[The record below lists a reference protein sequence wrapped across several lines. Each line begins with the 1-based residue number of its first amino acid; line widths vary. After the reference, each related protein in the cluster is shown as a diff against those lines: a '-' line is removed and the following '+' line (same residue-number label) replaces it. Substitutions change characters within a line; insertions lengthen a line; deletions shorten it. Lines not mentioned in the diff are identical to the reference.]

1 MKFEELDKR
10 LEKVLTESG
19 REGYTEKQQKLIK
32 LSKQGKNQLI
42 FTSLDQELIDG
53 LHFISF
59 MRAPEMLEGSPRVLW
74 ITPNWESA
82 REKVNSFRNL
92 MKRTDVT
99 IEIADDKG
107 KIIEQRNA
115 IFEGAEILI
124 GNPKRIL
131 ELYNQNGIHIN
142 QLSLVIIDQ
151 AETLC
156 KNPLILQSIKRIAES
171 LPKCQKLI
179 FSEGEH
185 PRLESFCEDICIFY
199 ETSEL
204 E

>member
-1 MKFEELDKR
+1 MKFEELDNR
-10 LEKVLTESG
+10 LEKVLTELG
-19 REGYTEKQQKLIK
+19 QEGYTERQQKLIK

-42 FTSLDQELIDG
+42 FTPFDQEIIDG

-59 MRAPEMLEGSPRVLW
+59 MRAPEMLEGSPRVIW

-82 REKVNSFRNL
+82 REKVKSFHRI

-115 IFEGAEILI
+115 IFEGAEIII
-124 GNPKRIL
+124 GNPKRLL
-131 ELYNQNGIHIN
+131 ELYNQNGIHVN
-142 QLSLVIIDQ
+142 QLSLIIIDQ

-156 KNPLILQSIKRIAES
+156 TNPITLQSIRRIAES
-171 LPKCQKLI
+171 LPKCQKII
-179 FSEGEH
+179 FTEGTH
-185 PRLESFCEDICIFY
+185 SRLDSFCEDICTFY
-199 ETSEL
+199 ETSEI
-204 E
+204 

>member
-1 MKFEELDKR
+1 MKFEELNNR
-10 LEKVLTESG
+10 LENTLAELG
-19 REGYTEKQQKLIK
+19 REGYTEKQEKLIK

-42 FTSLDQELIDG
+42 FTSIDQELIDG

-74 ITPNWESA
+74 FTPSWESA
-82 REKVNSFRNL
+82 REKVKSFQQL

-115 IFEGAEILI
+115 IFEGAEIII
-124 GNPKRIL
+124 GNPKRML

-151 AETLC
+151 LETLC
-156 KNPLILQSIKRIAES
+156 KDPLILQAIRRISES
-171 LPKCQKLI
+171 LPKCQKILL
-179 FSEGEH
+179 SEGNH
-185 PRLESFCEDICIFY
+185 NRLEAFCEDICTFY

-204 E
+204 

>member
-1 MKFEELDKR
+1 MKFEELNNR
-10 LEKVLTESG
+10 LENTLAELG
-19 REGYTEKQQKLIK
+19 REGYTEKQEKLIK

-42 FTSLDQELIDG
+42 FTSIDQELIDG

-74 ITPNWESA
+74 FTPSWESA
-82 REKVNSFRNL
+82 REKVKSFQQL

-115 IFEGAEILI
+115 IFEGAEIII
-124 GNPKRIL
+124 GNPKRML

-142 QLSLVIIDQ
+142 QLSLVIIDHL
-151 AETLC
+151 ETLC
-156 KNPLILQSIKRIAES
+156 KDPLILQAIRRISES
-171 LPKCQKLI
+171 LPKCQKILL
-179 FSEGEH
+179 SEGTH
-185 PRLESFCEDICIFY
+185 NRLEAFCEDICTFY

-204 E
+204 

>member
-1 MKFEELDKR
+1 MKFEELNHR
-10 LEKVLTESG
+10 LENTLTELG
-19 REGYTEKQQKLIK
+19 LEGYTERQQKLIK

-42 FTSLDQELIDG
+42 FTTLDQELIDG
-53 LHFISF
+53 MHFISF

-74 ITPNWESA
+74 IIPSWESV
-82 REKVNSFRNL
+82 REKIKSFHHL

-99 IEIADDKG
+99 IENADDKS

-115 IFEGAEILI
+115 IFEGAEIII
-124 GNPKRIL
+124 GNPKRLL
-131 ELYNQNGIHIN
+131 ELYNQNGIHMN

-151 AETLC
+151 AEIIC
-156 KNPLILQSIKRIAES
+156 KNPITIQSIKRIAES

-179 FSEGEH
+179 FAEGTH
-185 PRLESFCEDICIFY
+185 DRLETFCEDICTFY

-204 E
+204 

>member
-1 MKFEELDKR
+1 MKFEELNNR
-10 LEKVLTESG
+10 LENTLAELG
-19 REGYTEKQQKLIK
+19 REGYTEKQEKLIK

-42 FTSLDQELIDG
+42 FTSIDQELIEG

-74 ITPNWESA
+74 FTPSWESA
-82 REKVNSFRNL
+82 REKVKSFQQL

-115 IFEGAEILI
+115 IFEGAEIII
-124 GNPKRIL
+124 GNPKRML

-151 AETLC
+151 LETLC
-156 KNPLILQSIKRIAES
+156 KDPLILQAIRRISES
-171 LPKCQKLI
+171 LPKCQKILL
-179 FSEGEH
+179 SEGTH
-185 PRLESFCEDICIFY
+185 NRLEAFCEDICTFY

-204 E
+204 

>member
-1 MKFEELDKR
+1 MKFEELNSR
-10 LEKVLTESG
+10 LENILIESG
-19 REGYTEKQQKLIK
+19 REGYTEKQEKLIK

-42 FTSLDQELIDG
+42 FTSMDQELIDG

-74 ITPNWESA
+74 FTPSWESA
-82 REKVNSFRNL
+82 REKVKSFQNL
-92 MKRTDVT
+92 MKRSDVT

-115 IFEGAEILI
+115 IFEGAEIII

-131 ELYNQNGIHIN
+131 ELYNQNGFHVN

-151 AETLC
+151 AEKLC
-156 KNPLILQSIKRIAES
+156 TNPITLQSIRRIAES

-179 FSEGEH
+179 FSEGTH
-185 PRLESFCEDICIFY
+185 HRLEDFCQDICTFY
-199 ETSEL
+199 ETSEI
-204 E
+204 

>member
-1 MKFEELDKR
+1 M
-10 LEKVLTESG
+10 LTESG
-19 REGYTEKQQKLIK
+19 RERYTEKQEKLIK

-42 FTSLDQELIDG
+42 FTSIDPELIDG

-74 ITPNWESA
+74 FTPSWESA
-82 REKVNSFRNL
+82 REKVKSFHEL

-115 IFEGAEILI
+115 IFEGAEIII
-124 GNPKRIL
+124 GNPKRLL
-131 ELYNQNGIHIN
+131 ELYNQNGIHLN

-156 KNPLILQSIKRIAES
+156 KDPLILQAVRRISES

-179 FSEGEH
+179 FSEGTH
-185 PRLESFCEDICIFY
+185 NRLESFCADICTFY

-204 E
+204 

>member
-1 MKFEELDKR
+1 MKFEELNNR
-10 LEKVLTESG
+10 LENTLAELG
-19 REGYTEKQQKLIK
+19 REGYTEKQEKLIK

-42 FTSLDQELIDG
+42 FTPIDQELIEG

-74 ITPNWESA
+74 FTPSWESA
-82 REKVNSFRNL
+82 REKVKSFQQL

-115 IFEGAEILI
+115 IFEGAEIII
-124 GNPKRIL
+124 GNPKRML

-151 AETLC
+151 LETLC
-156 KNPLILQSIKRIAES
+156 KDPLILQAIRRISES
-171 LPKCQKLI
+171 LPKCQKILL
-179 FSEGEH
+179 SEGTH
-185 PRLESFCEDICIFY
+185 NRLEAFCEDICTFY

-204 E
+204 

>member
-1 MKFEELDKR
+1 MKFEELNHR
-10 LEKVLTESG
+10 LENTLAELG
-19 REGYTEKQQKLIK
+19 LEGYTERQQKLIK

-42 FTSLDQELIDG
+42 FTTLDQELIDG
-53 LHFISF
+53 MHFISF

-74 ITPNWESA
+74 ITPSWESV
-82 REKVNSFRNL
+82 REKIKSFHHL

-99 IEIADDKG
+99 IENADDKS

-115 IFEGAEILI
+115 IFEGAEIII
-124 GNPKRIL
+124 GNPKRLL
-131 ELYNQNGIHIN
+131 ELYNQNGIHMN

-151 AETLC
+151 AEIIC
-156 KNPLILQSIKRIAES
+156 KNPITIQSIKRIAES

-179 FSEGEH
+179 FAEGTH
-185 PRLESFCEDICIFY
+185 DRLETFCEDICTFY

-204 E
+204 

>member
-1 MKFEELDKR
+1 MKFEELNSR
-10 LEKVLTESG
+10 LENVLAELG
-19 REGYTEKQQKLIK
+19 IEGYTEKQQKLIK

-42 FTSLDQELIDG
+42 FTGIDQELIDG
-53 LHFISF
+53 LHYISF

-74 ITPNWESA
+74 ITPSWESA
-82 REKVNSFRNL
+82 REKVKSFQRL

-115 IFEGAEILI
+115 IFEGSEILI
-124 GNPKRIL
+124 GNPKRLL

-156 KNPLILQSIKRIAES
+156 KDPLILQAIRRISES

-179 FSEGEH
+179 FSEGTH
-185 PRLESFCEDICIFY
+185 ARLEGFCEDICTFY

-204 E
+204 

>member
-1 MKFEELDKR
+1 MKFEELNHR
-10 LEKVLTESG
+10 LENILTELG
-19 REGYTEKQQKLIK
+19 HEGYTERQEKLIK
-32 LSKQGKNQLI
+32 LAKQGKNQLI
-42 FTSLDQELIDG
+42 FTALDQELIDA

-74 ITPNWESA
+74 ITPSWESA
-82 REKVNSFRNL
+82 REKVKSFHHL

-99 IEIADDKG
+99 IEIGDDKG

-115 IFEGAEILI
+115 IFEGAEIII
-124 GNPKRIL
+124 GNPKRFL

-156 KNPLILQSIKRIAES
+156 KNPTTLQSIKRIAES
-171 LPKCQKLI
+171 LPKCQKII
-179 FSEGEH
+179 FSEGTH
-185 PRLESFCEDICIFY
+185 SRLESFCEDICTFY
-199 ETSEL
+199 ETSEI
-204 E
+204 

>member
-1 MKFEELDKR
+1 MKFEELNNR
-10 LEKVLTESG
+10 LENTLAELG
-19 REGYTEKQQKLIK
+19 REGYTEKQEKLIK

-42 FTSLDQELIDG
+42 FTSIDQDLIDG

-74 ITPNWESA
+74 ITPSWESA
-82 REKVNSFRNL
+82 REKVKSFQQL

-115 IFEGAEILI
+115 IFEGTEIII

-151 AETLC
+151 LETLC
-156 KNPLILQSIKRIAES
+156 KDPLILQAIRRISES
-171 LPKCQKLI
+171 LPKCQKILLA
-179 FSEGEH
+179 EGTH
-185 PRLESFCEDICIFY
+185 NRLEAFCEDICTFY
-199 ETSEL
+199 ETSEI
-204 E
+204 

>member
-1 MKFEELDKR
+1 MKFEELDNR
-10 LEKVLTESG
+10 LEKVLTELG
-19 REGYTEKQQKLIK
+19 QEGYTERQQKLIK

-59 MRAPEMLEGSPRVLW
+59 MRAPEMLEGSPRVIW
-74 ITPNWESA
+74 ITPKWESA
-82 REKVNSFRNL
+82 REKVQSFRRL

-115 IFEGAEILI
+115 IFEGAEIII
-124 GNPKRIL
+124 GNPKRLL
-131 ELYNQNGIHIN
+131 ELYTQNGIHVN
-142 QLSLVIIDQ
+142 QLSLIIIDQ

-156 KNPLILQSIKRIAES
+156 TNPITLQSIRRIA
-171 LPKCQKLI
+171 
-179 FSEGEH
+179 
-185 PRLESFCEDICIFY
+185 ESFCEDICTFY

-204 E
+204 

>member
-1 MKFEELDKR
+1 MKFEELNNR
-10 LEKVLTESG
+10 LENTLAELG
-19 REGYTEKQQKLIK
+19 REHYTEKQEKLIK

-42 FTSLDQELIDG
+42 FTSIDQELIDG

-74 ITPNWESA
+74 FTPSWESA
-82 REKVNSFRNL
+82 REKVKSFQQL

-115 IFEGAEILI
+115 IFEGAEIII

-151 AETLC
+151 LETLC
-156 KNPLILQSIKRIAES
+156 KDPLTLQAIRRISES
-171 LPKCQKLI
+171 LPKCQKILL
-179 FSEGEH
+179 SEGTH
-185 PRLESFCEDICIFY
+185 NRLEAFCEDICTFY

-204 E
+204 

>member
-1 MKFEELDKR
+1 MKFEELDNR
-10 LEKVLTESG
+10 LEKVLTELG
-19 REGYTEKQQKLIK
+19 QEGYTERQQKLIK

-42 FTSLDQELIDG
+42 FTPLDQELIDG

-59 MRAPEMLEGSPRVLW
+59 MRAPEMLEGSPRVIW

-82 REKVNSFRNL
+82 REKVKSFHRL

-115 IFEGAEILI
+115 IFEGAEIII
-124 GNPKRIL
+124 GNPKRLL
-131 ELYNQNGIHIN
+131 ELYTQNGIHVN
-142 QLSLVIIDQ
+142 QLSLIIIDQ

-156 KNPLILQSIKRIAES
+156 KNPITLQSIRRIAES

-179 FSEGEH
+179 FTEGTH
-185 PRLESFCEDICIFY
+185 SRLDSFCEDICTFY

-204 E
+204 

>member
-1 MKFEELDKR
+1 MKFEELDNR
-10 LEKVLTESG
+10 LEKVLTELG
-19 REGYTEKQQKLIK
+19 HEGYTERQEKLIK

-82 REKVNSFRNL
+82 REKVKSFHRL

-115 IFEGAEILI
+115 IFEGAEIII
-124 GNPKRIL
+124 GNPKRLL
-131 ELYNQNGIHIN
+131 ELYTQNGFHVN

-156 KNPLILQSIKRIAES
+156 KNPITIQSIRRIAES
-171 LPKCQKLI
+171 LPKCQKIILT
-179 FSEGEH
+179 EGTH
-185 PRLESFCEDICIFY
+185 SRLDSFCEDICTFY

-204 E
+204 

>member
-1 MKFEELDKR
+1 M
-10 LEKVLTESG
+10 ESG
-19 REGYTEKQQKLIK
+19 REGYTEKQEKLIK

-42 FTSLDQELIDG
+42 FTSMDQEIIDG

-74 ITPNWESA
+74 FTPSWESA
-82 REKVNSFRNL
+82 REKVKSFQQL

-115 IFEGAEILI
+115 IFEGSEIII

-151 AETLC
+151 LETLC
-156 KNPLILQSIKRIAES
+156 KDPLILQAIKRISES
-171 LPKCQKLI
+171 LPKCQKIIL
-179 FSEGEH
+179 SEGTH
-185 PRLESFCEDICIFY
+185 NRLETFCEDICTFY

-204 E
+204 

>member
-1 MKFEELDKR
+1 MKFEELNHR
-10 LEKVLTESG
+10 LENTLTELG
-19 REGYTEKQQKLIK
+19 LEGYTERQQKLIK

-42 FTSLDQELIDG
+42 FTTLDQELIDG
-53 LHFISF
+53 MHFISF

-74 ITPNWESA
+74 ITPSWESV
-82 REKVNSFRNL
+82 REKIKSFHHL

-99 IEIADDKG
+99 IENADDKS

-115 IFEGAEILI
+115 IFEGAEIII
-124 GNPKRIL
+124 GNPKRLL
-131 ELYNQNGIHIN
+131 ELYNQNGIHMN

-151 AETLC
+151 AEIIC
-156 KNPLILQSIKRIAES
+156 KNPITIQSIKRIAES

-179 FSEGEH
+179 FAEGTH
-185 PRLESFCEDICIFY
+185 DRLETFCEDICTFY

-204 E
+204 

>member
-1 MKFEELDKR
+1 MKFEELNNR
-10 LEKVLTESG
+10 LENTLAELG
-19 REGYTEKQQKLIK
+19 REGYTEKQEKLIK

-42 FTSLDQELIDG
+42 FTSIDQELIDG

-74 ITPNWESA
+74 FTPSWESA
-82 REKVNSFRNL
+82 REKVKSFQHL

-115 IFEGAEILI
+115 IFEGAEIII
-124 GNPKRIL
+124 GNPKRML

-151 AETLC
+151 VETLC
-156 KNPLILQSIKRIAES
+156 KDPLILQAIRRISES
-171 LPKCQKLI
+171 LPKCQKILI
-179 FSEGEH
+179 SEGTH
-185 PRLESFCEDICIFY
+185 SRLEAFCEDICTFY

-204 E
+204 

>member
-1 MKFEELDKR
+1 MKFEELNNR
-10 LEKVLTESG
+10 LENTLAELG
-19 REGYTEKQQKLIK
+19 REGYTEKQEKLIK

-42 FTSLDQELIDG
+42 FTSIDQELIDG

-74 ITPNWESA
+74 FTPSWESA
-82 REKVNSFRNL
+82 REKVKSFQQL

-115 IFEGAEILI
+115 IFEGAEIII

-151 AETLC
+151 LETLC
-156 KNPLILQSIKRIAES
+156 KDPLILQAIRRISES
-171 LPKCQKLI
+171 LPKCQKILL
-179 FSEGEH
+179 SEGTH
-185 PRLESFCEDICIFY
+185 NRLEAFCEDICTFY

-204 E
+204 

>member
-1 MKFEELDKR
+1 MKFEELNNR
-10 LEKVLTESG
+10 LENTLAELG
-19 REGYTEKQQKLIK
+19 REGYTEKQEKLIK

-42 FTSLDQELIDG
+42 FTPMDQEIIEG

-74 ITPNWESA
+74 FTPSWESA
-82 REKVNSFRNL
+82 REKVKSFQQV

-115 IFEGAEILI
+115 IFEGAEIII

-151 AETLC
+151 VETLC
-156 KNPLILQSIKRIAES
+156 KDPLILQAIRRIAES
-171 LPKCQKLI
+171 LPKCQKILL
-179 FSEGEH
+179 SEGTH
-185 PRLESFCEDICIFY
+185 NRLETFCEDICTFY

-204 E
+204 

>member
-1 MKFEELDKR
+1 MKFEELDNR
-10 LEKVLTESG
+10 LEKVLTELG
-19 REGYTEKQQKLIK
+19 QEGYTERQQKLIK

-42 FTSLDQELIDG
+42 FTPFDQEIIDG

-59 MRAPEMLEGSPRVLW
+59 MRAPEMLEGSPRVIW

-82 REKVNSFRNL
+82 REKVKSFHRL

-115 IFEGAEILI
+115 IFEGAEIII
-124 GNPKRIL
+124 GNPKRLL
-131 ELYNQNGIHIN
+131 ELYNQNGIHVN
-142 QLSLVIIDQ
+142 QLSLIIIDQ

-156 KNPLILQSIKRIAES
+156 TNPITLQSIRRIAES
-171 LPKCQKLI
+171 LPKCQKII
-179 FSEGEH
+179 FTEGTH
-185 PRLESFCEDICIFY
+185 SRLDSFCEDICTFY
-199 ETSEL
+199 ETSEI
-204 E
+204 

>member
-1 MKFEELDKR
+1 MKFEELNTR
-10 LEKVLTESG
+10 LENTLAESG
-19 REGYTEKQQKLIK
+19 LEGYSPRQEKLIK

-42 FTSLDQELIDG
+42 STPYDQEIVDA

-74 ITPNWESA
+74 ITPTWESA
-82 REKVNSFRNL
+82 REKVKSFRNL
-92 MKRTDVT
+92 MKRSDVT

-124 GNPKRIL
+124 GNPKRLL
-131 ELYNQNGIHIN
+131 EIYNQNGFHIN
-142 QLSLVIIDQ
+142 QLSLVIIDH
-151 AETLC
+151 AEILC
-156 KNPLILQSIKRIAES
+156 RNPLTLQAIRRIAES

-179 FSEGEH
+179 FSEGTHE
-185 PRLESFCEDICIFY
+185 RLEPFCEDICTFY
-199 ETSEL
+199 ETSDL
-204 E
+204 